1 MKLKF
6 KGSFYVFLMWNLSY
20 KSLLPRN
27 FQLEDYE
34 KMQEIEK
41 SVFLNFGFSNDEILI
56 EQAKQMGIL

>member
-1 MKLKF
+1 
-6 KGSFYVFLMWNLSY
+6 
-20 KSLLPRN
+20 
-27 FQLEDYE
+27 LEDYE